1 MTAPNI
7 EMIASSLR
15 NCSLNYQNNPASP
28 SSSSSSTSSSSSY
41 QPDSTAAPP
50 PPTRSLTG
58 DLTVEL
64 NSDVALPFYWEQCL
78 DIRSGQVYY
87 INWEDG
93 TRTSV
98 DPRTREP
105 AIHFYAS
112 SSDDEDP
119 ETDPEDEEEEVE
131 SEAALEVQET
141 YNCDSSS
148 DTDSCSG
155 VNTESSYT
163 SNMSSSHSSF
173 SPTESSSSGGFGALS
188 GASNSCTVNGGGAVL
203 VAAGC
208 KACFMYFMVP
218 KHVNVC
224 PKCGGAGLLHLGRA

>member
-15 NCSLNYQNNPASP
+15 NCSLNYQNTPASP
-28 SSSSSSTSSSSSY
+28 SSSSSSTSSSY
-41 QPDSTAAPP
+41 QTNYAAAPP
-50 PPTRSLTG
+50 PPTPSMTG
-58 DLTVEL
+58 DFTVEL
-64 NSDVALPFYWEQCL
+64 NSDVALPFQWEQCL
-78 DIRSGQVYY
+78 DLRNGQVYY

-93 TRTSV
+93 TRTTV
-98 DPRTREP
+98 DPRAHNRS
-105 AIHFYAS
+105 FYLYNS

-119 ETDPEDEEEEVE
+119 VTDPE
-131 SEAALEVQET
+131 EAEGEAETALGAQET
-141 YNCDSSS
+141 YIYDSSS

-155 VNTESSYT
+155 INTESSYT
-163 SNMSSSHSSF
+163 SNISSNPSSF
-173 SPTESSSSGGFGALS
+173 SPTESSSSGGFGAFS
-188 GASNSCTVNGGGAVL
+188 GASDGGTANGGAVL